1 MDHAI
6 TIKVFKIQKD
16 VVSQVSGG
24 PCYNSAGVKVQK
36 DVVSQVTGGPCYNNE
51 GVQNAE
57 RCGESGDGWT
67 ML

>member
-16 VVSQVSGG
+16 VVSQVTGG
-24 PCYNSAGVKVQK
+24 PCYNSAGVQ
-36 DVVSQVTGGPCYNNE
+36 S
-51 GVQNAE
+51 AE
-57 RCGESGDGWT
+57 RCGEPGDRWT